1 MGGREHKELYMESS
15 RLCSCLLPL
24 CFSCISLYPQSLS
37 HVCLFETLW
46 TTACQAPLSMEFS
59 RQEYWSGLPFPPPGN
74 LPDPGTELASPVS
87 PVLQADSLSTEP
99 PGKPKLSGATTQIS
113 IPLFKKQVMS
123 TYHVPNCR
131 LSSERCQLQG
141 TSVSA

>member
-1 MGGREHKELYMESS
+1 MDHIAR
-15 RLCSCLLPL
+15 
-24 CFSCISLYPQSLS
+24 
-37 HVCLFETLW
+37 
-46 TTACQAPLSMEFS
+46 QAPLSMGCS
-59 RQEYWSGLPFPPPGN
+59 RQEYWNGLLCPPQWD

-113 IPLFKKQVMS
+113 IPLFKKQVMG
-123 TYHVPNCR
+123 TYHVPKCR
-131 LSSERCQLQG
+131 LSSERCQLHG